1 MIGIFPRKDDVYSN
15 ILLFFC
21 KLSTALA
28 KFMCV
33 LQNVRDENMAVIF
46 CKHYEENPEVVNAWM
61 NDDENIE
68 NLVEGGK
75 KKKEVKVVG

>member
-1 MIGIFPRKDDVYSN
+1 
-15 ILLFFC
+15 
-21 KLSTALA
+21 
-28 KFMCV
+28 MCV